1 MIINLTITELKA
13 PPIEW
18 MRLSFVSG
26 IGLSS
31 YWRLVEYFEHPSAVF
46 QSSKKEL
53 KKIRGITERQVDSI
67 LAQDYEKRCE
77 VELARLEKVGG
88 SVICYGDPLYPQT
101 LKQLVDPPPVLYA
114 IGDISLLHNPC
125 VAIVGSRSATGYGKR
140 IAYSLAYDL
149 SRYTINLVSGLALGI
164 DAESHRGMLAGKGAT
179 IAVLGCGLDV
189 VYPRQNIDLYRAIA
203 KDGLILSEYPLGT
216 RPDGFRFPARNRII
230 SGLSRGVVVVEAARK
245 SGSLITAQMA
255 LDYGREVFAVPG
267 QVDSFKSEGTHWL
280 LRQGAKLVQKGDDII
295 EELCLEKYCSVTGGI
310 LDKLYGAPE
319 IDPEAL
325 ALLEL
330 IECYPQLR
338 EVIMGKSRLSSA
350 RVCELLLFL
359 ELEGLIELLPGDK
372 LCKIKKVSDPE
383 VSIDN

>member
-1 MIINLTITELKA
+1 
-13 PPIEW
+13 
-18 MRLSFVSG
+18 MRLTFVPG

-31 YWRLVEYFEHPSAVF
+31 YWRLVDYFQHPSAVLK
-46 QSSKKEL
+46 SSKKEL
-53 KKIRGITERQVDSI
+53 KKIRGITERQIDSI
-67 LAQDYEKRCE
+67 LAQDCEKRCE
-77 VELARLEKVGG
+77 GELERLEKAGG
-88 SVICYGDPLYPQT
+88 SAICYEDPLYPLA
-101 LKQLVDPPPVLYA
+101 LKQLVDSPPVLYA
-114 IGDISLLHNPC
+114 IGDITLLRNPC

-149 SRYTINLVSGLALGI
+149 SRFTINLVSGLALGI
-164 DAESHRGMLAGKGAT
+164 DAESHRGMLAGEGST

-189 VYPRQNIDLYRAIA
+189 VYPRQNTDLYRAIA

-280 LRQGAKLVQKGDDII
+280 LRQGAKLVQEGDDII
-295 EELCLEKYCSVTGGI
+295 EELSLEKYLSRTGGV
-310 LDKLYGAPE
+310 LEELVGSPE

-338 EVIMGKSRLSSA
+338 EVVMENSPLSSA
-350 RVCELLLFL
+350 RVSELLLFL

-372 LCKIKKVSDPE
+372 LCKIKR
-383 VSIDN
+383 